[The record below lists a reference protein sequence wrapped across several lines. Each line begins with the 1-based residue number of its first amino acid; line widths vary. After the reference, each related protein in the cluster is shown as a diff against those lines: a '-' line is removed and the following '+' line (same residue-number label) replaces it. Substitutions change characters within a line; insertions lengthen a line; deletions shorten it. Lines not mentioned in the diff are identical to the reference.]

1 MARAY
6 QLIQLMD
13 NSTSETDSLK
23 VRARQNVV
31 LCILA
36 LLFNS
41 LLLIVVCISA
51 RLRKSAKYQLIASLS
66 VADVLLGAVYLP
78 LDTSMAFSGG
88 VWKYRLA
95 VRTIIAHSEDVY
107 LTHEITDTVL
117 ACFISIAFNVPFLV
131 ELVMHV
137 QCDGFSTCASPR
149 RVQHVLEVLRTAE
162 SVSRNNT
169 PPTHPVLAGPLQ
181 LGPRHSGFLHFCVD
195 THMEFARSNT
205 DVRLAFQEKLK
216 RKSGAF
222 FASDGDIISNDY
234 SLKQV
239 LRKKRGEATLYG
251 GMPLRKP
258 VRTLSEERL
267 NEEVSNIMTYASL
280 NTFHESVETIGEHGV
295 TELADEA
302 MCPPSE
308 DEEEVN
314 SNHTTRPCRSD
325 PQEHLRYHV
334 QSYPSL
340 FTCDVWREAGAIK
353 SDTSSSGHS
362 KGSMDTLAPVCE
374 DV

>member
-1 MARAY
+1 
-6 QLIQLMD
+6 MD

-88 VWKYRLA
+88 VWKYRCGLMFFAYGLQEFAMPTITTLTLAALCLEYCVTIFYNVTPVIRRRVVVVGVFIPWILGCLSFAPVYVARIVTSSGSFTSACSDGQWNASALFLLIGVFGYVPLLSLLASLVLMLISFCCRPTVDRLA

-162 SVSRNNT
+162 SVVF
-169 PPTHPVLAGPLQ
+169 PAVWM
-181 LGPRHSGFLHFCVD
+181 LGSEFRHGLFTSCKCCYRCCD
-195 THMEFARSNT
+195 M
-205 DVRLAFQEKLK
+205 DV
-216 RKSGAF
+216 
-222 FASDGDIISNDY
+222 
-234 SLKQV
+234 
-239 LRKKRGEATLYG
+239 
-251 GMPLRKP
+251 
-258 VRTLSEERL
+258 
-267 NEEVSNIMTYASL
+267 
-280 NTFHESVETIGEHGV
+280 
-295 TELADEA
+295 ELAN
-302 MCPPSE
+302 
-308 DEEEVN
+308 V
-314 SNHTTRPCRSD
+314 
-325 PQEHLRYHV
+325 
-334 QSYPSL
+334 
-340 FTCDVWREAGAIK
+340 G
-353 SDTSSSGHS
+353 
-362 KGSMDTLAPVCE
+362 
-374 DV
+374 